1 MYIAY
6 NIDHTITYD
15 GIVIDNKDN
24 ICVFIPKLKIDGYL
38 VTQKDL
44 KLYDRILVR
53 FISTFQ
59 TYCIDRNLQFQLAKY
74 I

>member
-1 MYIAY
+1 MFAAIFLAEIS
-6 NIDHTITYD
+6 NSD

-59 TYCIDRNLQFQLAKY
+59 TYCIDRTFQFQLA
-74 I
+74 